1 MKDQNSEFL
10 PDYAVAPGGT
20 ITETLDALGLG
31 EAEVARRS
39 GLAPEAIHRVIEGRA
54 PVTGRLAL
62 ALDEMTG
69 VPAHFWERYEALYQD
84 SLSRIAGSTDTTGA
98 ADLFDDAS
106 P

>member
-1 MKDQNSEFL
+1 MSDQHSEFQ

-31 EAEVARRS
+31 EAEVASRA
-39 GLAPEAIHRVIEGRA
+39 GLARETMHRVIEGRA
-54 PVTGRLAL
+54 PITRRLAL

-84 SLSRIAGSTDTTGA
+84 SLSRIAGSTNTVGA
-98 ADLFDDAS
+98 DDLFEDAS
-106 P
+106 V